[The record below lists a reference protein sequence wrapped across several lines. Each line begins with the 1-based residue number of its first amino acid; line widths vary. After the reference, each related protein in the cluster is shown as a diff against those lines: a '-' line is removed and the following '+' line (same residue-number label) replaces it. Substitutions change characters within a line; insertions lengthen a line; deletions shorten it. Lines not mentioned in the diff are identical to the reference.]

1 MEPPPRQSPKG
12 VIPRQLAACQYVG
25 AVLIAVWR
33 LLLSKHMDT
42 VARRVVLLL
51 LLSAVCRSAV
61 ALDTALDASQYAHT
75 SWKIREGFVKGA
87 ISSIAQTPDGYL
99 WLGTDFG
106 LLRFDGVRNVP
117 WEPPPDQHL
126 PSNQIFSVL
135 STRDGTLWIGTLKG
149 LASWKGGKLTQY
161 PEFAGKIIFKLF
173 EDREGSVWV

>member
-25 AVLIAVWR
+25 AVPIAVWR

-51 LLSAVCRSAV
+51 LLSAVCRSAA

-87 ISSIAQTPDGYL
+87 ITTIAQTPDGYL

-106 LLRFDGVRNVP
+106 LLRFDGVRAIP
-117 WEPPPDQHL
+117 WQPPRDQPL
-126 PSNQIFSVL
+126 PSSYITRLVAA
-135 STRDGTLWIGTLKG
+135 RDGTLWIGTLSG
-149 LASWKGGKLTQY
+149 LASWKDGTLSQY
-161 PEFAGKIIFKLF
+161 AEL
-173 EDREGSVWV
+173 